1 MSKIDIDTKIE
12 KALAE
17 IEKLKIDVLEL
28 KKEKEILNE
37 IEESNLVFEKLLGDM
52 VFEKE
57 LSVIEMSIF
66 KYIIKEIFFY
76 TKNYF
81 YKNNKEN
88 LVTLTIELN
97 IKKFFLD
104 ERFKQEKIKNIL
116 KNISDFSN
124 VVIDYE
130 NTFIEQDIL
139 GEIYYDEENK
149 KKKYNIDVRVEY
161 SFLKFLKKIIIGEEI
176 DITYNS
182 YLFNDNKYKNAI
194 TNLEEID
201 KIYEIAF
208 ADKRNFN
215 DFTNKEKA
223 LFEYIAKEIIKSPY
237 KNLRI
242 NIINFLKFEEN
253 TKEEYKTEVKAI
265 QNWVFNAFKIE
276 MNLFTGSHI
285 FFTPVTSVFSK
296 FSELYSKKEFFI
308 RLNFSDKFLEYFSKK
323 DYFVKSNSFS
333 DYYLFYYD
341 DKLEN
346 KISKILNITMENYS
360 LKNGVENIFF
370 ELILNKIIET
380 KKENLIINISEF
392 SKIRK
397 KVLKEY
403 EKTMFNLKEK
413 LRGNLNFYEYQKFND
428 IKNKY
433 EDKILT
439 KKEKSFIT
447 EIKYP
452 SAENTNNL
460 TNILLEVI
468 VNKDFLNY
476 LENIDN
482 NKRKIPYF
490 EY

>member
-12 KALAE
+12 KALTE
-17 IEKLKIDVLEL
+17 IEKLKLDVLEL

-37 IEESNLVFEKLLGDM
+37 IEESDLVFEKLLGDM
-52 VFEKE
+52 VFDKE

-333 DYYLFYYD
+333 DYYLSYYD

-476 LENIDN
+476 LESIDN

>member
-1 MSKIDIDTKIE
+1 MT
-12 KALAE
+12 
-17 IEKLKIDVLEL
+17 
-28 KKEKEILNE
+28 
-37 IEESNLVFEKLLGDM
+37 
-52 VFEKE
+52 
-57 LSVIEMSIF
+57 
-66 KYIIKEIFFY
+66 
-76 TKNYF
+76 
-81 YKNNKEN
+81 
-88 LVTLTIELN
+88 
-97 IKKFFLD
+97 

-149 KKKYNIDVRVEY
+149 KKKYDIDVRVEY

-194 TNLEEID
+194 TNLKEID

-237 KNLRI
+237 KNLKI
-242 NIINFLKFEEN
+242 DVIDYLKFEEN
-253 TKEEYKTEVKAI
+253 TIEEYKTEVKAI
-265 QNWVFNAFKIE
+265 QNWFFNALKIE
-276 MNLFTGSHI
+276 INLFTDGHI
-285 FFTPVTSVFSK
+285 FFSPVTSIFSI
-296 FSELYSKKEFFI
+296 FSEFNSKKEFFI
-308 RLNFSDKFLEYFSKK
+308 RLNFSDEFLEYFSKK
-323 DYFVKSNSFS
+323 DYFLKSNSFV
-333 DYYLFYYD
+333 DYYLSYYD
-341 DKLEN
+341 DKLKN
-346 KISKILNITMENYS
+346 KRTKISKILNITMENYF
-360 LKNGVENIFF
+360 LKNGTENIFF
-370 ELILNKIIET
+370 EFILNKIIET
-380 KKENLIINISEF
+380 KKENLIIDISKF
-392 SKIRK
+392 FKTRK
-397 KVLKEY
+397 KDLKKY
-403 EKTMFNLKEK
+403 EKNMFNLKEK
-413 LRGNLNFYEYQKFND
+413 LRGNLNFYEYQKLND
-428 IKNKY
+428 RKSKY

-439 KKEKSFIT
+439 KKGKSFIT

-452 SAENTNNL
+452 SVENTNNL